1 MMFYNNTGFMFE
13 LAQQWNALVIFAEH
27 RYYGQTLP
35 FGQNSFTPAN
45 MAWLTAEQALADYAE
60 LLRWYK
66 YVAPSHSLS
75 PLVPASLFID
85 CAKEMYF

>member
-13 LAQQWNALVIFAEH
+13 LAKQWNALVIFAEH

-45 MAWLTAEQALADYAE
+45 MAWLTSEQALADYAQ

-66 YVAPSHSLS
+66 CVAPNLS
-75 PLVPASLFID
+75 FVPASLFQ
-85 CAKEMYF
+85 YH